1 MKKLNACNCSNCMFD
16 CFQEIPLENCV
27 NYQPSFSL
35 PELKG
40 ILKNTNIVNFCKQ
53 YKLKIKYLNKML
65 YGDIPFN
72 YKYLYAILDFEK
84 RNDKNFEFE
93 NVKTLFEKEQ
103 ESESV

>member
-1 MKKLNACNCSNCMFD
+1 MKKPNACNCNNCMFN

-35 PELKG
+35 SELKG
-40 ILKNTNIVNFCKQ
+40 ILKNTNIGSFCKQ
-53 YKLKIKYLNKML
+53 YRLKIKYLNKML
-65 YGDIPFN
+65 YGDIAFN
-72 YKYLYAILDFEK
+72 YKYLCAILDFEK
-84 RNDKNFEFE
+84 RNDKSFK